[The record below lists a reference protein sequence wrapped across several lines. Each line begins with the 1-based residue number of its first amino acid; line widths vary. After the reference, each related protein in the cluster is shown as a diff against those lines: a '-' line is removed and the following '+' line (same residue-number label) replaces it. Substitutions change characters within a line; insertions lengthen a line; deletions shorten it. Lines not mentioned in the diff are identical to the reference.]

1 MTLMLGHDAWV
12 IGSEPCMQIDFMSA
26 ANYAKG

>member
-1 MTLMLGHDAWV
+1 LTPGHDAWV
-12 IGSEPCMQIDFMSA
+12 IGSEPWVQIDFMSA